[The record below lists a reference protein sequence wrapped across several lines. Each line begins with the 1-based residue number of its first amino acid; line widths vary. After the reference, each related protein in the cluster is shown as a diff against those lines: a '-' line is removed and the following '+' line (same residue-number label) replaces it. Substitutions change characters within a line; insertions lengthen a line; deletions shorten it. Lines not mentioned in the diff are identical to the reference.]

1 MGYIVAAGC
10 FVAFY
15 IFWIRNMG
23 RIGCHRLVNIIA
35 SLSVYLMYLSLM
47 YVVYS
52 DVGFNDWNFQ
62 NTLPVANVSPFMF
75 TSMLYLLFLP
85 KKLRKSVFLLISLL
99 SVGMLASMVV
109 NCVSNALIHYK
120 FHPHFLLDYIA
131 HVNLSLFGVYLVRS
145 GQVELTKKACT
156 VSGGMIYSVAFTML
170 ILNLIF
176 DTSFFGLS
184 LRGKHRIYNAV
195 VSNESIISA
204 LVYFAGVFAVLL
216 LGYLYGKLL
225 QKYTKPIE

>member
-1 MGYIVAAGC
+1 MAYIVT
-10 FVAFY
+10 
-15 IFWIRNMG
+15 M
-23 RIGCHRLVNIIA
+23 LVLLA
-35 SLSVYLMYLSLM
+35 VYATAVYLMKFLKNRQLANAFFALSVFLP
-47 YVVYS
+47 YIWHSLYIYS
-52 DVGFNDWNFQ
+52 QVGFYDWNFQ

-75 TSMLYLLFLP
+75 TGMLYVLFLP
-85 KKLRKSVFLLISLL
+85 KKLRKYVFLLISLL

-145 GQVELTKKACT
+145 GQVELTKKACA
-156 VSGGMIYSVAFTML
+156 VSGGMIYGIAFTML

-176 DTSFFGLS
+176 DTAFFGLS
-184 LRGKHRIYNAV
+184 LRGKHSIYTAV
-195 VSNESIISA
+195 VSQESIVSV
-204 LVYFAGVFAVLL
+204 LVYFAGVFVVLL

>member
-1 MGYIVAAGC
+1 MKYMHSTRIVNICFAAAV
-10 FVAFY
+10 FLPY
-15 IFWIRNMG
+15 IF
-23 RIGCHRLVNIIA
+23 H
-35 SLSVYLMYLSLM
+35 SLYI
-47 YVVYS
+47 YS
-52 DVGFNDWNFQ
+52 QVGFYDWNFQ

-75 TSMLYLLFLP
+75 TGMLYVLFLP
-85 KKLRKSVFLLISLL
+85 KKLRKYVFLLISLL

-109 NCVSNALIHYK
+109 NCASNALIHYK

-145 GQVELTKKACT
+145 GQVELTKKACA
-156 VSGGMIYSVAFTML
+156 VSGGMIYGIAFTML

-184 LRGKHRIYNAV
+184 LRGKHSIYNAV
-195 VSNESIISA
+195 VSNESIVSVI
-204 LVYFAGVFAVLL
+204 VYFAGVFVVLL